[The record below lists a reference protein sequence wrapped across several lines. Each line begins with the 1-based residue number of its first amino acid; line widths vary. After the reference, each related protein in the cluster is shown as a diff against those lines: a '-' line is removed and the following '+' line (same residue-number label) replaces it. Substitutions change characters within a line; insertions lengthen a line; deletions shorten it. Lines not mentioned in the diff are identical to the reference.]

1 MAFPAERS
9 RNRWVRRGRRRWR
22 APAWLRRGVLAL
34 VALALLAGA
43 GFAIRHWRNAPHPS
57 RAHGEVVDA
66 LTLYRN
72 GDMSGA
78 RAAAAKA
85 VYDKPDWGL
94 AHALLARLDLALG
107 DGAAGEAELDRAKGS
122 GFDPARLH
130 QIYAEAWLLQDQPDQ
145 ALAEA
150 GRAPARIAGY
160 ATRVKARALAASSDL
175 PGGRAMLESWL
186 DAHPDDADAWTT
198 LAQLRRQSG
207 DAAGAIDA
215 VGRAI
220 DLTRRDAAALTLK
233 AELVRDQYGLA
244 ASLPWF
250 AAALKVDPGNP
261 DTLLAKAATLGDLGR
276 YRGMLAASREA
287 LAQRPG
293 DPMAYYLQA
302 VLAARAGDADL
313 ARALL
318 ARTDGALD
326 DMPGALLLGGAL
338 DYLGG
343 ANQQAAD
350 NWGALSGDQPF
361 NLVARRLLG
370 AALLRAGNADDAL
383 AALRPIGLR
392 ADADSYSL
400 TLIARAFE
408 AEGKYDWAARFLDRA
423 ASPMRPSPAP
433 FGSDD
438 GVSGL
443 AAAADDAPGDPL
455 AQLDLIRGFLEAGR
469 TGPALAR
476 AQALAAA
483 APGSAQAET
492 VLGDTL
498 WALNRLPEATAAYQ
512 RAANLDFD
520 EPVMLRLVEGLDRT
534 GHRDAAQ
541 RALALFLSQNP
552 EDVPARRLA
561 AAWQI
566 AAQDWDAAIA
576 TLEGLRRTIGNR
588 DAAILGELALAYA
601 GNGEAGIASRYG
613 AAAYRIAPMNPA
625 VVDAYGWALAKA
637 GNRDGARQL
646 LTKAASLAPD
656 DPGIRAHLTSLS
668 QNLRSP

>member
-1 MAFPAERS
+1 MASTADRA

-22 APAWLRRGVLAL
+22 APAWLWRGVLAL
-34 VALALLAGA
+34 AALAVLSGA
-43 GFAIRHWRNAPHPS
+43 GLAIRHWRNAPHPS
-57 RAHGEVVDA
+57 RAHGEIVAA
-66 LTLYRN
+66 LTLYRAGN
-72 GDMSGA
+72 MSGA
-78 RAAAAKA
+78 RAAAARA
-85 VYDKPDWGL
+85 AYDKPEWAL

-107 DGAAGEAELDRAKGS
+107 DGAAGEAELDRAKAG

-130 QIYAEAWLLQDQPDQ
+130 QLYAEAQLLQDEPDQ

-150 GRAPARIAGY
+150 GRAPARYAGY
-160 ATRVKARALAASSDL
+160 ATRVKARALAASGDL
-175 PGGRAMLESWL
+175 PGGRATLEQWL
-186 DAHPDDADAWTT
+186 DAHPGDAEAWTA

-207 DAAGAIDA
+207 DAAGAIEA
-215 VGRAI
+215 VGRAL

-233 AELVRDQYGLA
+233 AELVRDQYGLV
-244 ASLPWF
+244 ASLAWF
-250 AAALKVDPGNP
+250 DAALEVDPGDP

-276 YRGMLAASREA
+276 YRAMLAASRAA

-313 ARALL
+313 ARALMT
-318 ARTDGALD
+318 RTDGALD

-350 NWGALSGDQPF
+350 KWGALSGDQPF
-361 NLVARRLLG
+361 NLTARRLLG
-370 AALLRAGNADDAL
+370 AALLRAGNANDAL
-383 AALRPIGLR
+383 DALRPIGLR
-392 ADADSYSL
+392 ADADSYAL

-408 AEGKYDWAARFLDRA
+408 AEGKRDWAARFLDRA
-423 ASPMRPSPAP
+423 ARPMRPSPAP

-443 AAAADDAPGDPL
+443 AVAADDAPGDPL
-455 AQLDLIRGFLEAGR
+455 AQLDLIRGFLEAGQ
-469 TGPALAR
+469 TGAALGRAR
-476 AQALAAA
+476 ALAAA
-483 APGSAQAET
+483 SPGSAQAQT

-498 WALNRLPEATAAYQ
+498 WALGRLPEATAAYQ

-520 EPVMLRLVEGLDRT
+520 EPAMLRLVEALDRT
-534 GHRDAAQ
+534 GHRDQAQ

-552 EDVPARRLA
+552 EDVSARRLA
-561 AAWQI
+561 AAWQM
-566 AAQDWDAAIA
+566 AAKDWDAAIV

-601 GNGEAGIASRYG
+601 ESGEPEFAGHYG
-613 AAAYRIAPMNPA
+613 AAAYRLAPMNPA

-637 GNRDGARQL
+637 GNNDGARQL

-656 DPGIRAHLTSLS
+656 DPGIRAHLASLS
-668 QNLRSP
+668 

>member
-1 MAFPAERS
+1 MASTAERPQT
-9 RNRWVRRGRRRWR
+9 RWVRRRRRRWR
-22 APAWLRRGVLAL
+22 APAWLWRGLLAL
-34 VALALLAGA
+34 AAVALLAGA
-43 GFAIRHWRNAPHPS
+43 ALAIRHWRNAPHPS
-57 RAHGEVVDA
+57 RAHDEVVEA
-66 LTLYRN
+66 LTHYRAGN
-72 GDMSGA
+72 FSAA

-85 VYDKPDWGL
+85 VYDKPEWGL
-94 AHALLARLDLALG
+94 AHALLARLDLAYG
-107 DGAAGEAELDRAKGS
+107 EGAAAEAELDRAKAG
-122 GFDPARLH
+122 GFDPNRLH
-130 QIYAEAWLLQDQPDQ
+130 QLYAEAWLLQDEPDK
-145 ALAEA
+145 ALAETD
-150 GRAPARIAGY
+150 RALVRYAGY
-160 ATRVKARALAASSDL
+160 ATRVKARAMAAGGDL
-175 PGGRAMLESWL
+175 PGGRGLLETWL
-186 DAHPDDADAWTT
+186 TADPEDADAWTT
-198 LAQLRRQSG
+198 LARLRRQSG

-215 VGRAI
+215 VGRALE
-220 DLTRRDAAALTLK
+220 LTQRDAVALTLK
-233 AELVRDQYGLA
+233 AELVRDQYGLI

-250 AAALKVDPGNP
+250 DAALKVDPGNP

-276 YRGMLAASREA
+276 YRAMLDASRQALAA
-287 LAQRPG
+287 RPG

-302 VLAARAGDADL
+302 VLAARAGDTGL
-313 ARALL
+313 ARDLL
-318 ARTDGALD
+318 AKTGGALD

-350 NWGALSGDQPF
+350 KWGALSGDQPF

-383 AALRPIGLR
+383 DALRPIGLR
-392 ADADSYSL
+392 ADAASYAL

-408 AEGKYDWAARFLDRA
+408 AEGKRDWAARFLDRA

-443 AAAADDAPGDPL
+443 AAAADAAPGDPV
-455 AQLDLIRGFLEAGR
+455 AQLDLIRGFLEAGQA
-469 TGPALAR
+469 GAALGH

-483 APGSAQAET
+483 APGSAQAQT

-520 EPVMLRLVEGLDRT
+520 ELAMLRLVEALDRT

-552 EDVPARRLA
+552 ADIPARRLA

-566 AAQDWDAAIA
+566 AAKDWDAAID
-576 TLEGLRRTIGNR
+576 TLESLRTTLGNR
-588 DAAILGELALAYA
+588 DAAILGQLALAYA
-601 GNGEAGIASRYG
+601 ESGDGGTASRYG
-613 AAAYRIAPMNPA
+613 AAAYALAPMNPA

-646 LTKAASLAPD
+646 LTKATSLAPED
-656 DPGIRAHLTSLS
+656 AGIRAHLARVS
-668 QNLRSP
+668 